1 MKKLSILAALTA
13 ISVSN
18 AWAVGGPLV
27 FVGNT
32 ASFSSSVSGAFT
44 DFWTFNVVAPGAT
57 AAASATN
64 IAFNGAGGIASFAG
78 LLSTVNLTSTA
89 TVTPPVVVN
98 VLSGFTGTLIPGA
111 YSLRLSGNAGTSGAS
126 YGGNLVLTPIP
137 EPETYALMLAGLG
150 VVGFV
155 AARRRN
161 RG

>member
-1 MKKLSILAALTA
+1 MKKFTILATLTA
-13 ISVSN
+13 VSISN
-18 AWAVGGPLV
+18 AWAVGGPLI

-44 DFWTFNVVAPGAT
+44 DFWTFNVVAPGAS

-64 IAFNGAGGIASFAG
+64 ISFSGAGGITSFAG
-78 LLSTVNLTSTA
+78 LLSTVSLASSA
-89 TVTPPVVVN
+89 TVNPPVVVN

-111 YSLRLSGNAGTSGAS
+111 YNLRLSGTAGTGGAS
-126 YGGNLVLTPIP
+126 YGGNVVLTPIP

>member
-1 MKKLSILAALTA
+1 MKKFAILATLTA
-13 ISVSN
+13 ISISN

-27 FVGNT
+27 FVGNS
-32 ASFSSSVSGAFT
+32 ASFSSSVNGAFT
-44 DFWTFNVVAPGAT
+44 DFWTFSVVAPGAS

-64 IAFNGAGGIASFAG
+64 IAFNGAGGITSFAG
-78 LLSTVNLTSTA
+78 LLSTVNLTSSA
-89 TVTPPVVVN
+89 TVNPPVVVN
-98 VLSGFTGTLIPGA
+98 VLSGFTGTLAPGA
-111 YSLRLSGNAGTSGAS
+111 YNLRISGTAGTGGAS

-137 EPETYALMLAGLG
+137 EPETYALLLAGLG